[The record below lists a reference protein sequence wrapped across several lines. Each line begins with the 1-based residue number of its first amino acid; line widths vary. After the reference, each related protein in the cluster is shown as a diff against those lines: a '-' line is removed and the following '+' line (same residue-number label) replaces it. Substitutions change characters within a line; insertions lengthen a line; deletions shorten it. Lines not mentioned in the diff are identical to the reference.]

1 MLILQHRLLSTGE
14 EGGREERLLKSSLFI
29 FNKAVYSFFELRTM
43 LKSKLNNLLL
53 VNTIVIVVVIIISA
67 VNGGAS
73 CM

>member
-1 MLILQHRLLSTGE
+1 MFKKFFVYFQL
-14 EGGREERLLKSSLFI
+14 GGI
-29 FNKAVYSFFELRTM
+29 FVFEQRTM

-53 VNTIVIVVVIIISA
+53 VNTIVIVVVIIIPA

>member
-1 MLILQHRLLSTGE
+1 
-14 EGGREERLLKSSLFI
+14 LFI
-29 FNKAVYSFFELRTM
+29 FNKAVYSLNEQRTM

-53 VNTIVIVVVIIISA
+53 VNTIVIVVVIIIPA